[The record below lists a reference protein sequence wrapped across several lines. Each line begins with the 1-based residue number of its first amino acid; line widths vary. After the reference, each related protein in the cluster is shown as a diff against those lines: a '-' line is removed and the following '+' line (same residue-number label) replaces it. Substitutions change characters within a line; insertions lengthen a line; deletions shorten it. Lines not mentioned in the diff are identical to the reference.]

1 VRLRELRELGLVAAD
16 QDRIGHHRV
25 AVLERDAALRADGE
39 DRADQML
46 VRAHAPADAVHDDAE
61 PLLRHFSVALSRVPG
76 AAQREARQRVVVRCR
91 TGTVSVRGGR
101 ISGAPLHFVSRC
113 PHPGHVG

>member
-1 VRLRELRELGLVAAD
+1 LVVAASKKSVSSRLLSATLRSVVQRAIPCAFASCASLAYVAAD

-76 AAQREARQRVVVRCR
+76 AAKRV
-91 TGTVSVRGGR
+91 S
-101 ISGAPLHFVSRC
+101 A
-113 PHPGHVG
+113 